1 MGRAQLHP
9 AQVLVSLFAA
19 GLAVATGLLM
29 LPAASASG
37 ESTGFVDALFH
48 ATTSL
53 CVTGLA
59 SLDTGTHW
67 STFGLVVLVACMQIG
82 GIGIMTSATA
92 LALLVTRRLRVRTR
106 LYAAAETQTVGLGD
120 LRRIL
125 RGVLTVT
132 LSVEAVTAV
141 ALAARWWVAY
151 DMSPVEALG
160 EGVFHAVSAFN
171 NAGLGLRS
179 DSMVPY
185 ATDAWIL
192 IPITVAVVIG
202 GLGFPVLLE
211 LRREFGRS
219 VRWSLTTRMVVWT
232 SVALLLGGGVFV
244 TASEWSNPHTLG
256 QLSPAQRVLSGFFQA
271 AMTRSAGFNSIDL
284 ASMDPATWFGMD
296 LLMFIGSGPTGTGG
310 GIKVTTFAVLV
321 AVVVSEVRGHE
332 SVHAFGARIAPAA
345 IRLSVT
351 VAALSA
357 FVVAVGTLA
366 LLWTDGVGLDRT
378 LLEVVS
384 AFGTVGL
391 SANVTPTL
399 SDGGKLVLVAL
410 MFAGR
415 LGPVTLASALALR
428 SSSRRY
434 EYAEERPLIG

>member
-1 MGRAQLHP
+1 ML
-9 AQVLVSLFAA
+9 LFAG
-19 GLAVATGLLM
+19 GLAIATGLLM
-29 LPAASASG
+29 LPAASAAG
-37 ESTGFVDALFH
+37 EATSFVDALFH

-59 SLDTGTHW
+59 SLDTGTYW
-67 STFGLVVLVACMQIG
+67 STFGLVVLCACMQIG

-125 RGVLTVT
+125 RGVLAVT
-132 LSVEAVTAV
+132 LVVEAVTAL
-141 ALAARWWVAY
+141 ALAARWWAAY
-151 DMSPVEALG
+151 DMSAGRALA
-160 EGVFHAVSAFN
+160 EGVFHAISAFN

-179 DSMVPY
+179 DSMVQY
-185 ATDAWIL
+185 ATDPWIL
-192 IPITVAVVIG
+192 LPVTGAVVIG

-211 LRREFGRS
+211 LRRELGHS
-219 VRWSLTTRMVVWT
+219 ARWSLTTRMVVWV
-232 SVALLLGGGVFV
+232 SAALLLFGGLFV
-244 TASEWSNPHTLG
+244 TASEWSNPATLG
-256 QLSPAQRVLSGFFQA
+256 QLDPAQRVLSGFFQA
-271 AMTRSAGFNSIDL
+271 AMTRSAGFNSMDMG
-284 ASMDPATWFGMD
+284 AMDPATWFGID

-310 GIKVTTFAVLV
+310 GIKVTTFAVLA
-321 AVVVSEVRGHE
+321 AVVVSEVRGHG
-332 SVHAFGARIAPAA
+332 SVHAFGARLAPAA

-351 VAALSA
+351 VAGLGAI
-357 FVVAVGTLA
+357 VVAVGVLG
-366 LLWTDGVGLDRT
+366 LLWTDGLGLDRT

-391 SANVTPTL
+391 SANATPGL
-399 SDGGKLVLVAL
+399 SDAGKLLLVLL

-428 SSSRRY
+428 TSVRRY